1 MNRFLMLLL
10 AAGAGA
16 ATALALNKRQR
27 GADHRKLKADI
38 GKWEGE
44 GGNVPEVEPVSPVV
58 TPEKSVPVRH

>member
-1 MNRFLMLLL
+1 MSRLLTLLL
-10 AAGAGA
+10 AIGAGA
-16 ATALALNKRQR
+16 ATAVLLNTRQR
-27 GADHRKLKADI
+27 RADHQKLKADI